1 MAGGFDALGLMPEL
15 LRAVDEMSWYLPTD
29 VQDEAIPL
37 LLGGGDVMVAAETGS
52 GKTGAFALPVAQVV
66 HEIIRN
72 ETSEKEP
79 ARESNSTKEFKID
92 EMDKDGLLR
101 LSADHL
107 SGSVEGSKN
116 WVGARATFGAKSGKH
131 YYEATVTGDGICRF
145 GWSTKAGHL
154 ELGRDAH
161 GFGYG
166 GTAKKS
172 HGNAFSDY
180 GRPYGAGAVVG
191 CLLDLE
197 GMSIAYCLDG
207 EPLETAFPLDAKF
220 KGSVFFPAFCIKNSG
235 FTINFGGSAES
246 PLRFAPPAGFSP
258 LATASPAQVVPSKSK
273 KSFATGCRTPRA
285 VILEP
290 ARDLAEQVY
299 NNIIDITRHLSSPS
313 LKTMLVVGGE
323 QKKQNFSAGM
333 DILVGTPLRISD
345 LVKRGEID
353 FSQVRL
359 FILDE
364 ADRLLETGNL
374 DTVMRLYSACPAGG
388 VGGNRMQVQRPLSN
402 TNWAL

>member
-15 LRAVDEMSWYLPTD
+15 LRAVDEMGWHLPTD
-29 VQDEAIPL
+29 VQDETIPL

-66 HEIIRN
+66 HETIRL
-72 ETSEKEP
+72 EASEKDP
-79 ARESNSTKEFKID
+79 VQKSISVAEFTVD
-92 EMDKDGLLR
+92 DADKDGLLR
-101 LSADHL
+101 LAVDRM
-107 SGSVEGSKN
+107 SGYIEGSKN
-116 WVGARATFGAKSGKH
+116 WAGARATFGAKSGKH
-131 YYEATVTGDGICRF
+131 YYEATATGDGICRF

-172 HGNAFSDY
+172 HGNAFTDY
-180 GRPYGAGAVVG
+180 GRPYGKGAVVG
-191 CLLDLE
+191 CLLDLDE
-197 GMSIAYCLDG
+197 MTIAYCLDG
-207 EPLETAFPLDAKF
+207 EPLGTAFSLDAKF

-235 FTINFGGSAES
+235 FAVNFGGSVDA
-246 PLRFAPPAGFSP
+246 PLRYSAPPGFTP
-258 LATASPAQVVPSKSK
+258 LATANPNQVVPSKSK
-273 KSFATGCRTPRA
+273 KSFSTGRRTPRA

-290 ARDLAEQVY
+290 VRDLAEQVY
-299 NNIIDITRHLSSPS
+299 NNIIDITRHLSSPA

-323 QKKQNFSAGM
+323 QKKQSFSAGM

-353 FSQVRL
+353 FSQVRM

-364 ADRLLETGNL
+364 ADMLLETGNL

-388 VGGNRMQVQRPLSN
+388 VGGNRMQVRIASRHYLL
-402 TNWAL
+402 TV